1 MNFKK
6 LRFVVPVAIIFAL
19 AVLSADAKTHRQ
31 LQGCV
36 DSPENPTLVLGLVV
50 AAAGYGFLRLR
61 NRIAVRG
68 NSSNS

>member
-1 MNFKK
+1 M
-6 LRFVVPVAIIFAL
+6 VVLVAIMFTLTA
-19 AVLSADAKTHRQ
+19 LSADAKTHKQ
-31 LQGCV
+31 LSGCV

-61 NRIAVRG
+61 NRYAVRG